1 MTKPKP
7 TFELE
12 GKLRSRL
19 NATNEQVI
27 LGVDEVGT
35 GALAGPV
42 VAGAV
47 ALPTGRRSLYRF
59 LNDSKELSPGQ
70 REQLVPDIVDQA
82 LTFGIGMVNVELIEQ
97 YGIKEA
103 RLAAMR
109 QAVDKACEKV
119 EVVGVIVDGK
129 DLERQLILPLPTL
142 YENKADGRS
151 LSVAAASILAKVT
164 RDMFMLWLHEQ
175 LPHYAFDENKGYGT
189 PEHLAGLEKYGA
201 SVAHRTN
208 YAPVRRIMLERAVK
222 EVVNGG

>member
-1 MTKPKP
+1 MGKLTP

-19 NATNEQVI
+19 HLTNQAVI

-47 ALPTGRRSLYRF
+47 ALPPGKKSLYRF

-70 REQLVPDIVDQA
+70 REQLVPEIVATA
-82 LTFGIGMVNVELIEQ
+82 LTWGIGMVNVEIIEQ

-103 RLAAMR
+103 QFAAMR
-109 QAVDKACEKV
+109 QAIDKACAKLPAA
-119 EVVGVIVDGK
+119 GVIVDGSS
-129 DLERQLILPLPTL
+129 LQNQLILDLPAI
-142 YENKADGRS
+142 YEDKADGRS

-164 RDMFMLWLHEQ
+164 RDMFMLWLHNQ
-175 LPHYAFDENKGYGT
+175 LPQYGFDNNKGYGT
-189 PEHLAGLEKYGA
+189 AYHMEGLRKYGV

-208 YAPVRRIMLERAVK
+208 YKPIRDIIMGTVQK
-222 EVVNGG
+222 EAK